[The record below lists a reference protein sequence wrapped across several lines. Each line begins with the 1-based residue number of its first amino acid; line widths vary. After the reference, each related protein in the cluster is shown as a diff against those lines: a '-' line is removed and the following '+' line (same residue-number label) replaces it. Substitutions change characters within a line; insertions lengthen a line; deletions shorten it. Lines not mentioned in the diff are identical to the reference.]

1 MKINK
6 QQAELLAKE
15 VIKQLEEKK
24 KIIPSEERK
33 EIEAFLKKYNS
44 LNNKYKKLNQLLNNL
59 SSEKSQFTKEF
70 FNKKQSNRYYLYDNE
85 LTVEKIYSLYSNE
98 KLFLSDIR
106 DKILLESMFTE
117 EKDLQKFID
126 DLVQKFSKK

>member
-117 EKDLQKFID
+117 EKDFQKFID

>member
-15 VIKQLEEKK
+15 VIKKLEEKK

-70 FNKKQSNRYYLYDNE
+70 FNKKQSNRYYLDNNE

>member
-6 QQAELLAKE
+6 QQAELLAKA
-15 VIKQLEEKK
+15 VIKKLEEKK

-70 FNKKQSNRYYLYDNE
+70 FNKKQSNRYYLDNNE

-117 EKDLQKFID
+117 EKDFQKFID

>member
-15 VIKQLEEKK
+15 VIKKLEEKK

-70 FNKKQSNRYYLYDNE
+70 FNKKQSNSYYLYDNE